1 VEFPNSLFHLNREK
15 PKKRGGVGEGEGV
28 YEKET
33 HLRQFYNESDK
44 SVAVDAKFFPFLFA
58 KESEG
63 VAGGG
68 GGENLGHGG
77 ALGPGGNDRYVGT
90 LPFLSLYIAR
100 VWSLI

>member
-1 VEFPNSLFHLNREK
+1 MKRKPTSDNSIMKAIRVL
-15 PKKRGGVGEGEGV
+15 VS
-28 YEKET
+28 T
-33 HLRQFYNESDK
+33 QS
-44 SVAVDAKFFPFLFA
+44 FFLPLFA

-63 VAGGG
+63 VAGGVGGG